1 MTTTD
6 GDLLTILTNVILT
19 DRAAGGDINQC
30 QDAGLDVLTASRN
43 LHGWHDPMDN
53 IARGEINAVQFAQAL
68 QLARAQR
75 DRQARQ

>member
-30 QDAGLDVLTASRN
+30 QHAGLDVITACRN
-43 LHGWHDPMDN
+43 QYGWTDPADH
-53 IARGEINAVQFAQAL
+53 ITRGEMNAVQSTPPR
-68 QLARAQR
+68 QLAHTQR
-75 DRQARQ
+75 DRQAQQ